1 MANATT
7 NQLGAAEA
15 SIRGTLPHPHSVH
28 RGRAPHIPASD
39 RLPGQQPPL
48 ANDDKTSLD

>member
-15 SIRGTLPHPHSVH
+15 SIRGTLPHPHWA
-28 RGRAPHIPASD
+28 RATHTSQRPPPGAAATAS
-39 RLPGQQPPL
+39 
-48 ANDDKTSLD
+48 K